1 MSLIEKFL
9 KMATDD
15 KLDIDIEP
23 LLEGK
28 EDKAVFEKWLKI
40 FTELEP
46 VAIVPALEKI
56 SNTYIMT
63 PRDEIVL
70 LSYVKFFEQNILK
83 MNKLMEENMGLFDNL
98 MKAGKKGDKK
108 NKEDYNGSMFG

>member
-15 KLDIDIEP
+15 KLDINIEP
-23 LLEGK
+23 LLKDK

-46 VAIVPALEKI
+46 VGVVPALEKI
-56 SNTYIMT
+56 STTYIMT
-63 PRDEIVL
+63 RRDEVVL

-83 MNKLMEENMGLFDNL
+83 MNKLMEDNIGLFDNL
-98 MKAGKKGDKK
+98 MKAGKKDNKK